1 MPANLHVR
9 FMTRGLINI
18 PTKQINPAFLLKVI
32 NKKHIFAKENAER
45 QIMKSIPFN
54 DYYKEKLF
62 SIPLFK
68 ELPDYLKSEILKRL
82 DFRLQE
88 INENTVILEQGD
100 ICCNLYVLLEGTLEV
115 NIIDANGNEVLIE
128 HIESPRA
135 FATPH
140 LFKKDN
146 RFPATFRT
154 LEKSVLLTATKDSTF
169 HLISKYPDMLK
180 SFLCVSGNC
189 NVCTTMR
196 LDVLSRKTIRE
207 RILVYL
213 LKRLKKDTSTVKLTH
228 TLTQL
233 AEYINVTR
241 PALSTEFNK
250 MEKEGILKRKE
261 GNYIELN
268 RKAIKGII

>member
-1 MPANLHVR
+1 M
-9 FMTRGLINI
+9 
-18 PTKQINPAFLLKVI
+18 KVI

-45 QIMKSIPFN
+45 QIMRNILFN

-62 SIPLFK
+62 SIPLFH
-68 ELPDYLKSEILKRL
+68 ELPDYLKSEIIKRL

-88 INENTVILEQGD
+88 IDGHIVILNQGD
-100 ICCNLYVLLEGTLEV
+100 RCCNLFILLEGTLEV
-115 NIIDANGNEVLIE
+115 SIIDSNGNEVLIE

-146 RFPATFRT
+146 RLPATFRT
-154 LEKSVLLTATKDSTF
+154 IEKSVLLTATKDSAF
-169 HLISKYPDMLK
+169 ELISKHPDILK

-213 LKRLKKDTSTVKLTH
+213 LKRLGKDDSTLKLTH

-261 GNYIELN
+261 GNYIEVN
-268 RKAIKGII
+268 RKAIKGIL

>member
-1 MPANLHVR
+1 
-9 FMTRGLINI
+9 
-18 PTKQINPAFLLKVI
+18 
-32 NKKHIFAKENAER
+32 
-45 QIMKSIPFN
+45 MKSIPFN

-213 LKRLKKDTSTVKLTH
+213 LKQLDKDTSTV
-228 TLTQL
+228 TQL

>member
-1 MPANLHVR
+1 MANQEIAR
-9 FMTRGLINI
+9 RRT
-18 PTKQINPAFLLKVI
+18 
-32 NKKHIFAKENAER
+32 FAIIAHPDAGKT
-45 QIMKSIPFN
+45 SLT
-54 DYYKEKLF
+54 EKLL
-62 SIPLFK
+62 LFGGQIQVAGAV
-68 ELPDYLKSEILKRL
+68 KSNKIRK
-82 DFRLQE
+82 
-88 INENTVILEQGD
+88 T
-100 ICCNLYVLLEGTLEV
+100 
-115 NIIDANGNEVLIE
+115 
-128 HIESPRA
+128 
-135 FATPH
+135 ATPH

-213 LKRLKKDTSTVKLTH
+213 LKRLDKDTSTVKLTH